1 MHRLGASIIG
11 SGCLA
16 ALFLAC
22 SSQNGGSSAG
32 SGGSSNNVGSGG
44 SAAKPS
50 GGSSGMS
57 ASGTGGSPGAG
68 GGSPGAGGSP
78 GTGGGSPGTG
88 GGSPA
93 AGGSPGTGGG
103 SPGTGGGSPG
113 GSAGSPGAGG
123 GSPGAG
129 GSAGSSAGGSA
140 GSPGAGGSAGSP
152 AGGSAGSA
160 TGGSAGSAGAPSLTL
175 PLLVTS
181 ANNAL
186 WQKGTITAASG
197 GTATIT
203 VNDSQAHQT
212 FLGFGGS
219 FNEKGWSYLS
229 QLSASDQAKA
239 LSLLYDATDGAN
251 FQFGRIPIGA
261 NDYSVTMYSEDDT
274 ANDTSLASFSIGE
287 DEKYIIPYIQAAL
300 AVNPKIH
307 FWGSPWS
314 PPGWMKSGGDGTL
327 SLNHGTMKNDDA
339 TFTAYAS
346 YFVKWVQAYA
356 AKNITIEAIAP
367 QNEPNYSEAYPSCQW
382 KAADYAKF
390 VGQYLGPALQTAKL
404 NTSIILGTMSRNDT
418 NSGTSES
425 DQTVVTTTMADATA
439 KGFITGFGLQWN
451 MMQSGAIIP
460 SAAASSNLPKWQTEH
475 KCGNY
480 SWGGA
485 AYGQTYNSSKAPNDF
500 GYAEESWGNIHDWL
514 TAGVSVYSAWNMVL
528 DPIGMS
534 VANWPQETLIVADPS
549 ASASTTQLSPKP
561 AYYAFRHFS
570 QYTQPGATRVG
581 TTGDVSCSGDG
592 IGKCGNGIAAIAF
605 KNPDNTH
612 VVVLFNNQSSSASVT
627 LGVGSTNLQFMM
639 AANSFATVVN

>member
-1 MHRLGASIIG
+1 M
-11 SGCLA
+11 
-16 ALFLAC
+16 
-22 SSQNGGSSAG
+22 
-32 SGGSSNNVGSGG
+32 
-44 SAAKPS
+44 
-50 GGSSGMS
+50 
-57 ASGTGGSPGAG
+57 
-68 GGSPGAGGSP
+68 
-78 GTGGGSPGTG
+78 
-88 GGSPA
+88 
-93 AGGSPGTGGG
+93 
-103 SPGTGGGSPG
+103 
-113 GSAGSPGAGG
+113 
-123 GSPGAG
+123 
-129 GSAGSSAGGSA
+129 
-140 GSPGAGGSAGSP
+140 
-152 AGGSAGSA
+152 
-160 TGGSAGSAGAPSLTL
+160 
-175 PLLVTS
+175 TS

-186 WQKGTITAASG
+186 WQKGTIAVATSG
-197 GTATIT
+197 TPTIT
-203 VNDSQAHQT
+203 LNDSDTHQK
-212 FLGFGGS
+212 FLGFGGC

-239 LSLLYDATDGAN
+239 LALLYDANDGAN

-261 NDYSVTMYSEDDT
+261 NDYSVKMYSEDDT
-274 ANDTSLASFSIGE
+274 ANDTSLASFSIDE
-287 DEKYIIPYIQAAL
+287 DKQYIIPYIKAAL
-300 AVNPKIH
+300 AINPHIH

-327 SLNHGTMKNDDA
+327 SLNHGTMKNDSA
-339 TFTAYAS
+339 TLTAYAN

-356 AKNITIEAIAP
+356 AENITIESIAP

-390 VGQYLGPALQTAKL
+390 VGQFLGPALQTASL
-404 NTSIILGTMSRNDT
+404 STTVILGTMSRNDT
-418 NSGTSES
+418 NSGTGES
-425 DQTVVTTTMADATA
+425 DQTVVTSVMNDATA
-439 KGFITGFGLQWN
+439 KGFIAGFGLQWN

-514 TAGVSVYSAWNMVL
+514 NAGVSVYSAWNMVL
-528 DPIGMS
+528 DPAGMS

-549 ASASTTQLSPKP
+549 AKQLTPKP

-592 IGKCGNGIAAIAF
+592 IGKCGNGVAAIAF

-612 VVVLFNNQSSSASVT
+612 VVVLFNNGSGAAQVT
-627 LGVGSTNLQFMM
+627 LAVGSTNLAFAM
-639 AANSFATVVN
+639 AASSFATVVN